1 LLSIWKILFERL
13 LITEGGRC
21 AGDVLKGSLSG
32 SRELEPSVRHLLARG
47 ANSKQLKSRPRRRS
61 SIYYEEAKK
70 YLESGLLRGP
80 HTLQTN
86 LNLRAARDI
95 PSDLQT
101 IAQLSKEQ
109 ERID

>member
-1 LLSIWKILFERL
+1 L

-21 AGDVLKGSLSG
+21 AGDVLKGSLSD

-47 ANSKQLKSRPRRRS
+47 ANTKQLKSRPRRRS
-61 SIYYEEAKK
+61 SIYEEAKK